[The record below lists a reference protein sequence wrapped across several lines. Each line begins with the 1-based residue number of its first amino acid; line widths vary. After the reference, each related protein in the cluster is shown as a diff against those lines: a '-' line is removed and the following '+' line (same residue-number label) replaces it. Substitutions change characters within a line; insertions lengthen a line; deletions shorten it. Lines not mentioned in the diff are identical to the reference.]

1 MPANKAKPLNPEDI
15 LSSQPPPVASLANRL
30 RAIIAEAV
38 PEAKE
43 TAYPGWRAI
52 GYRHPK
58 SGYFCG
64 IFPLGDHVKLYFEY
78 GAFLPDPNGMLKGAT
93 KQTRYVVI
101 RSAKDIK
108 IAPLKR
114 LMEAAVALREK

>member
-1 MPANKAKPLNPEDI
+1 MPAKKAQTLSPEDI
-15 LSSQPPPVASLANRL
+15 LASQPPPVASLANRL
-30 RAIIAEAV
+30 RTIVRAAV
-38 PEAKE
+38 PEAVE
-43 TAYPGWRAI
+43 AAYPGWRAI

-78 GAFLPDPNGMLKGAT
+78 GAFLPDPTGLLKGAT
-93 KQTRYVVI
+93 KQTRYVVV

-108 IAPLKR
+108 AAPLKD
-114 LMEAAVALREK
+114 LLEAAVAFREK